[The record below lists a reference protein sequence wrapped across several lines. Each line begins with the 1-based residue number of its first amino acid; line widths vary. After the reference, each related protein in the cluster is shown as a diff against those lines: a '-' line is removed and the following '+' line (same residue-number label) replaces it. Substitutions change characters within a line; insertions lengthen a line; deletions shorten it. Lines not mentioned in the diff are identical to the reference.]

1 MVIRGQVEGS
11 LLLRDQLTVEPGGWV
26 KASVSAPQMILGG
39 AAEGEIRIRE
49 TLTLQ
54 SSGMLEGSTESG
66 ALLVAEGAI
75 LKGIIRRS
83 GFGADNPPDQSWL
96 RIPNPRDTSTR
107 IAPLA
112 GTSGTPYNRL
122 ECKIE
127 RTISWPS
134 QR

>member
-83 GFGADNPPDQSWL
+83 GFGADNPPDQS
-96 RIPNPRDTSTR
+96 
-107 IAPLA
+107 
-112 GTSGTPYNRL
+112 TP
-122 ECKIE
+122 
-127 RTISWPS
+127 
-134 QR
+134 